1 AVYALEKL
9 QILNI
14 SVSDES
20 DAYLIFETINDRG
33 RELDTMDLVKNL
45 IFSKVK
51 GHSFERVKNNWIRMQ
66 EHLASMS
73 TANDFLYNFW
83 T

>member
-1 AVYALEKL
+1 
-9 QILNI
+9 
-14 SVSDES
+14 
-20 DAYLIFETINDRG
+20 
-33 RELDTMDLVKNL
+33 
-45 IFSKVK
+45 KVK

-83 T
+83 TSYKGRTSKQNLFVQIRSYIRNVNNSTVDFSNDI